1 MRLGLRCAKGICRPG
16 PDSAATAYDA
26 GEVDGVGEVGTIGV
40 GVSTVE
46 EERSQ
51 ERTSRSEPRR
61 REWDAQGAM
70 AGLFDGKV
78 STMRQGLG
86 H

>member
-1 MRLGLRCAKGICRPG
+1 M
-16 PDSAATAYDA
+16 
-26 GEVDGVGEVGTIGV
+26 DGDGAIGKIGV

-51 ERTSRSEPRR
+51 VTTSRSKPRR

-70 AGLFDGKV
+70 SAPFDGEV
-78 STMRQGLG
+78 STMRQGLA

>member
-1 MRLGLRCAKGICRPG
+1 VLVLTTRPRRTMQG
-16 PDSAATAYDA
+16 SGD
-26 GEVDGVGEVGTIGV
+26 GGVDGDGAVGKIGV

-51 ERTSRSEPRR
+51 GKTSRSEPRR
-61 REWDAQGAM
+61 QEWCAQGAM
-70 AGLFDGKV
+70 SALFDGKV

>member
-1 MRLGLRCAKGICRPG
+1 M
-16 PDSAATAYDA
+16 
-26 GEVDGVGEVGTIGV
+26 DGDGAVGIGV
-40 GVSTVE
+40 GVSMVE

-51 ERTSRSEPRR
+51 GRTSHSEPQR

-70 AGLFDGKV
+70 SAPFDGKV
-78 STMRQGLG
+78 STMRQGLW